1 MRENEEIKKIKRLSK
16 DFKGMRERFKSASSQ
31 SQFRAVAELFIDELC
46 TAYDIN
52 DIKLNTLATTAYREV
67 CEVLEK
73 RLLNKSEKNLIE
85 IWHFT
90 LILKSFMEKFY
101 IQAGKLYD

>member
-1 MRENEEIKKIKRLSK
+1 MRENEELRMIKRLSK
-16 DFKGMRERFKSASSQ
+16 NFKGMKERFKNPSPSLFKSN
-31 SQFRAVAELFIDELC
+31 AELFMSNLC
-46 TAYDIN
+46 IAYDIN
-52 DIKLNTLATTAYREV
+52 DLKLNHLAITAYLEV

-73 RLLNKSEKNLIE
+73 RLLDKSEKNLTD

-101 IQAGKLYD
+101 TQTGKLYD